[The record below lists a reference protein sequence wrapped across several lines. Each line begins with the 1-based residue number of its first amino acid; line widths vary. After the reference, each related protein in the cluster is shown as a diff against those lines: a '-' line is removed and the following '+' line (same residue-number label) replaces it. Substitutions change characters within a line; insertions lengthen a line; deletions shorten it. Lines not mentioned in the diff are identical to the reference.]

1 MVVQATNQAG
11 GSLEHFFDMQI
22 PGGGVGGSNGCA
34 AQHNAPK
41 ETGWGDRYGG
51 VKNKDECKE
60 LPEVLQP
67 GCNWR
72 FDWLK
77 GGSNPNISYRRV
89 ACPHSLVKKSACQR
103 TDDKYEDQMY
113 ANL

>member
-22 PGGGVGGSNGCA
+22 PGGG
-34 AQHNAPK
+34 
-41 ETGWGDRYGG
+41 
-51 VKNKDECKE
+51 KNKDECKE

-77 GGSNPNISYRRV
+77 GGSNPDISYRRV
-89 ACPHSLVKKSACQR
+89 ACPHSLVGKSACQR